1 MSSPARVLAIL
12 NLFDADNPVWNPDD
26 INIKL
31 GYSRTTG
38 YRYVKELVDLG
49 YLQKVSTGNYAL
61 GPKIIELDYQLRR
74 SDPLLLAATP
84 VMSRLSAQTG
94 LDSVLSV
101 LFLNARQI
109 IDTSRISVQPELELA
124 YGRGRPRPFL
134 RSSAP
139 KVLLSCLKPSQQK
152 AIFAEFETNIG
163 SSEMGPDWPAFKAY
177 LRKVKKQGYYTS
189 LGELEPGI
197 GAIAVPVFNADGDAL
212 AAMALVAPIEKLKR
226 ANQPGLAKILSEGAA
241 EITQQLSR

>member
-12 NLFDADNPVWNPDD
+12 NLFDADHPAWNPDD
-26 INIKL
+26 INQRL
-31 GYSRTTG
+31 GYTRTTG

-49 YLQKVSTGNYAL
+49 YLQKVSSARYAL

-74 SDPLLLAATP
+74 SDPLLLAAIP
-84 VMSRLSAQTG
+84 VMSKLSALTG
-94 LDSVLSV
+94 FDAVLSV

-109 IDTSRISVQPELELA
+109 IDTHRVSAQPELELS

-139 KVLLSCLKPSQQK
+139 KVLLSCLKPTQLK
-152 AIFAEFETNIG
+152 AIHAEFESEIAT
-163 SSEMGPDWPAFKAY
+163 SEMGPDFDSFKRY
-177 LRKVKKQGYYTS
+177 LRKIKKQGYYAS

-197 GAIAVPVFNADGDAL
+197 GAIAVPVFNSDGEAL
-212 AAMALVAPIEKLKR
+212 AAMALVASIEKIEKV
-226 ANQPGLAKILSEGAA
+226 NQKELAGLLREGAA
-241 EITQQLSR
+241 EITGTI